1 MKNSIGKAS
10 FMAEDFNKH
19 IIMVAVCAPV
29 ENLYTYSVP
38 DDLWP
43 DIEIGK
49 RVLAPFNNR
58 EVIGYIIDIVTDDN
72 DRDYELKDITDILD
86 DSPLF
91 NGNMVPFFRWISDYY
106 LCPVGMV
113 IQSAL
118 PGGLNVL
125 PFKSATITDKGLAAL
140 EESSLKS
147 EYKKILKQIK
157 ENPGKRLPSPLYRYY
172 QLEKKGLVSID
183 KKNPSSKTGPLM
195 WTYVRFGKDS
205 DSILNDSNLV
215 LKADNESDF
224 FKCLRI
230 TEGLPLRELC
240 AMFANGNYLTEKW
253 VKKGVL
259 EKYDKEVFRD
269 PSGIIITPS
278 PPPETLSDHQET
290 VLSSLKKGM
299 DKGNF
304 ATYLLYGVTGSG
316 KTEVYYNA
324 IAHAI
329 SLGKQAIMLV
339 PEIALTIFTEGLF
352 RSRLG
357 TRVAL
362 FHSGLSKGE
371 RYDQWMMMIRGE
383 IDLVI
388 GARSALFAP
397 LSRLGLIIVDEEY
410 DTSYKQDDS
419 PRYQARDAA
428 VARGKMENALVVLGS
443 GTPSVQSFH
452 NSEKKQYH
460 FVTMP
465 ERVAKR
471 PLPDIKIVDMK
482 SLSELENFDKKLLL
496 SPVLKNALIENFEK
510 GKQAILFLNRR
521 GFSRIY
527 LCPACGE
534 AVKCPNCDL
543 TLTYHFHARELTCHY
558 CDFRLV
564 PDNRCPSCGHE
575 GMIPYGFGT
584 EKLERELAESVPGA
598 RIARFDRDTTR
609 KKGQIDKLL
618 KSFNNNDL
626 DILVGT
632 QMVTKGYD
640 FPNVT
645 LVGVVSADLSLGFPD
660 FRAGERTFQI
670 LSQVAGRAG
679 RGVDKGQVIIQT
691 FNPGHYAIES
701 AKKHDYKSFY
711 EHEIRMR
718 ELLSYP
724 PFGYLAC
731 IRLSGNEKGTTQSV
745 SLRIG
750 REMKRILEGWPKKG
764 KEIQVLGPA
773 EAPLSK
779 LRGKYRWQFLLKS
792 KNSGL
797 LHYYLRRV
805 KDHSGSLLRGSGV
818 SLVIDIDPYQML

>member
-1 MKNSIGKAS
+1 MPGNI
-10 FMAEDFNKH
+10 NKQ
-19 IIMVAVCAPV
+19 IISVAVCAPV
-29 ENLYTYSVP
+29 DNLYSYSVP
-38 DDLWP
+38 VDLLP

-58 EVIGYIIDIVTDDN
+58 EVIAYIMETRIDDN
-72 DRDYELKDITDILD
+72 DLGYELKDISDILD
-86 DSPLF
+86 QTPLF
-91 NGNMVPFFRWISDYY
+91 SSNLVPFFNWLSDYY
-106 LCPVGMV
+106 ICPLGMV

-118 PGGLNVL
+118 PGGLNAL
-125 PFKSATITDKGLAAL
+125 PFKSAVITEKGLAAL
-140 EESSLKS
+140 ESPSLKP
-147 EYKKILKQIK
+147 EQKMILDTIKK
-157 ENPGKRLPSPLYRYY
+157 NPGKRLSSPLCRYY
-172 QLEKKGLVSID
+172 QLEKKGLISIE
-183 KKNPSSKTGPLM
+183 KQKPVNTAGPLM
-195 WTYVRFGKDS
+195 RMYVRFKEDCEPNAIIDDS
-205 DSILNDSNLV
+205 RLK
-215 LKADNESDF
+215 LKADNESEF
-224 FKCLRI
+224 LKCLRV
-230 TEGLPLRELC
+230 TEGLPLRDLC
-240 AMFANGNYLTEKW
+240 TMFKNGNYLAEKW
-253 VKKGVL
+253 TKKGVL
-259 EKYDKEVFRD
+259 EKYSKEVFRD
-269 PSGIIITPS
+269 PAGTIVNPS
-278 PPPETLSDHQET
+278 PPPESLSEHQET
-290 VLSSLKKGM
+290 VLSAFKKSM
-299 DKGNF
+299 DKGIF

-324 IAHAI
+324 ISHAI

-357 TRVAL
+357 DRVAL

-371 RYDQWMMMIRGE
+371 RYDQWMMMLRGE
-383 IDLVI
+383 VDLVI

-410 DTSYKQDDS
+410 DASYKQEEA

-452 NSEKKQYH
+452 NSEKRHYH
-460 FVTMP
+460 LISMP
-465 ERVAKR
+465 ERVEKR

-482 SLSELENFDKKLLL
+482 SLSELEKIDKKMLL
-496 SPVLKNALIENFEK
+496 SPALKNALVDNFEK

-534 AVKCPNCDL
+534 SVRCPNCNL
-543 TLTYHFHARELTCHY
+543 TLTYHLHAKELTCHY
-558 CDFRLV
+558 CDYRLV
-564 PDNRCPSCGHE
+564 PDNRCPSCRHE

-584 EKLERELAESVPGA
+584 EKLERELVESVPGA
-598 RIARFDRDTTR
+598 RVARFDRDTTR
-609 KKGQIDKLL
+609 KKGQINKLL
-618 KSFNNNDL
+618 KSFSNNEL

-645 LVGVVSADLSLGFPD
+645 LVGVISADLSLGFPD

-679 RGVDKGQVIIQT
+679 RGADPGQVIIQT
-691 FNPGHYAIES
+691 FNPGHYAIEA

-711 EHEIRMR
+711 EHETQLR
-718 ELLSYP
+718 ELLNYP

-731 IRLSGNEKGTTQSV
+731 IRLSGNELGKTQSAAAE
-745 SLRIG
+745 LG
-750 REMKRILEGWPKKG
+750 REMRRILDGWPKKG

-773 EAPLSK
+773 EAPLAK
-779 LRGKYRWQFLLKS
+779 LRGKYRWQLLLKS
-792 KNSGL
+792 RNSGL

-805 KDHSGSLLRGSGV
+805 RDQSGSILKGSGV
-818 SLVIDIDPYQML
+818 GMVIDIDPYQML

>member
-1 MKNSIGKAS
+1 MAGNS
-10 FMAEDFNKH
+10 NKL
-19 IIMVAVCAPV
+19 IINVAVCAPV
-29 ENLYTYSVP
+29 ESHYTYSVP
-38 DDLWP
+38 NELCP
-43 DIEIGK
+43 DIEVGK

-58 EVIGYIIDIVTDDN
+58 DVIGYITEIVTDDKSI
-72 DRDYELKDITDILD
+72 DYDLKDISDILD
-86 DSPLF
+86 QAPLF
-91 NGNMVPFFRWISDYY
+91 SKNLIPFFKWIADYY
-106 LCPVGMV
+106 LFPIGMV

-118 PGGLNVL
+118 PGGLNLL
-125 PFKSATITDKGLAAL
+125 PFKSAAITDKGLAAL
-140 EESSLKS
+140 DSSSIKS
-147 EYKKILKQIK
+147 AYKTILDWVKK
-157 ENPGKRLPSPLYRYY
+157 NPGKRLPSPLYRYY
-172 QLEKKGLVSID
+172 QLEKKGLISIE
-183 KKNPSSKTGPLM
+183 KQKPAGRAGPLM
-195 WTYVRFGKDS
+195 WTYLKFKKDHNPE
-205 DSILNDSNLV
+205 SIINESNIS
-215 LKADNESDF
+215 LKADNEPEF
-224 FKCLRI
+224 IKCLSV

-240 AMFANGNYLTEKW
+240 SMFSNGSYLAEKW
-253 VKKGVL
+253 TKRGVL
-259 EKYDKEVFRD
+259 EKYEKEVFRD
-269 PSGIIITPS
+269 PAGTIINPS
-278 PPPETLSDHQET
+278 PPPDALSEHQEA
-290 VLSSLKKGM
+290 VLSSLKKCL
-299 DKGNF
+299 DKGSF

-324 IAHAI
+324 ISHAI

-339 PEIALTIFTEGLF
+339 PEIALTIFTQGLF

-357 TRVAL
+357 NRVAL

-371 RYDQWMMMIRGE
+371 RYDQWMMMLKGE
-383 IDLVI
+383 VDLVI

-410 DTSYKQDDS
+410 DASYKQDEA

-428 VARGKMENALVVLGS
+428 VVRGKMENALVVLGS

-452 NSEKKQYH
+452 NSERKHYH
-460 FVTMP
+460 LVSMP
-465 ERVAKR
+465 ERVERR

-482 SLSELENFDKKLLL
+482 SMAELEKIDKKMLL
-496 SPVLKNALIENFEK
+496 SPVLKNALVENFEK

-534 AVKCPNCDL
+534 PVRCPNCDL
-543 TLTYHFHARELTCHY
+543 TLTYHLHARELMCHY
-558 CDFRLV
+558 CDFKQA
-564 PDNRCPSCGHE
+564 PDNRCPSCKHK

-584 EKLERELAESVPGA
+584 EKLERELVESVPGS

-609 KKGQIDKLL
+609 KKGQINKIL
-618 KSFNNNDL
+618 KSFKNNEL

-645 LVGVVSADLSLGFPD
+645 LVGVISADLSLGFPD

-679 RGVDKGQVIIQT
+679 RGVDRGQVIIQT

-711 EHEIRMR
+711 EHEIQLR
-718 ELLSYP
+718 ELLNYP

-731 IRLSGNEKGTTQSV
+731 IRLSGNEPRAAKSAA
-745 SLRIG
+745 SKIG
-750 REMKRILEGWPKKG
+750 QEMKKILDDWPKKG

-773 EAPLSK
+773 GAPLSK
-779 LRGKYRWQFLLKS
+779 LRGKYRWQILLKT

-797 LHYYLRRV
+797 LHYYLHRV
-805 KDHSGSLLRGSGV
+805 KDQSVTILKGSGV
-818 SLVIDIDPYQML
+818 SMVIDIDPYQML

>member
-1 MKNSIGKAS
+1 
-10 FMAEDFNKH
+10 MAGNPDKR
-19 IIMVAVCAPV
+19 IISVAVCAPV

-38 DDLWP
+38 CDLRS
-43 DIEIGK
+43 DIEVGK

-58 EVIGYIIDIVTDDN
+58 EVIGYITDTGIDDSDL
-72 DRDYELKDITDILD
+72 DYELKDITDILD
-86 DSPLF
+86 QTPLF
-91 NGNMVPFFRWISDYY
+91 NENLIPFFEWISDYY

-125 PFKSATITDKGLAAL
+125 PFKSGTITDKGLAAL
-140 EESSLKS
+140 DSFSVKPEQKTILERI
-147 EYKKILKQIK
+147 KK
-157 ENPGKRLPSPLYRYY
+157 NPGKRLPSPLYRYY
-172 QLEKKGLVSID
+172 QLEKKGLITIEKQKPVS
-183 KKNPSSKTGPLM
+183 KAGPLM
-195 WTYVRFGKDS
+195 WTYVRFKEGHNANAIIDDS
-205 DSILNDSNLV
+205 SIA
-215 LKADNESDF
+215 LKADNEPEF
-224 FKCLRI
+224 LKCLRV

-240 AMFANGNYLTEKW
+240 SMFSNGNYLAEKW
-253 VKKGVL
+253 TRKDVL
-259 EKYDKEVFRD
+259 EKYEKEVFRD
-269 PSGIIITPS
+269 PAGTIVNPA
-278 PPPETLSDHQET
+278 PPPACLSEHQEM

-299 DKGNF
+299 DKDSF
-304 ATYLLYGVTGSG
+304 STYLLYGVTGSG

-324 IAHAI
+324 ISHAI

-357 TRVAL
+357 NRVAL

-371 RYDQWMMMIRGE
+371 RYDQWMMMSRGE
-383 IDLVI
+383 VDLVI

-410 DTSYKQDDS
+410 DASYKQEES

-452 NSEKKQYH
+452 NTEKRHYH
-460 FVTMP
+460 LVCMP
-465 ERVAKR
+465 ERVEKR

-482 SLSELENFDKKLLL
+482 SLSELENIDNKLLL
-496 SPVLKNALIENFEK
+496 SPILKNALVENFEK

-534 AVKCPNCDL
+534 SVRCPNCDL
-543 TLTYHFHARELTCHY
+543 TLTYHLHARELTCHY
-558 CDFRLV
+558 CDFKLA
-564 PDNRCPSCGHE
+564 PDNRCPSCRHE
-575 GMIPYGFGT
+575 GMLSYGFGT
-584 EKLERELAESVPGA
+584 EKLERELVESVPGA

-609 KKGQIDKLL
+609 KKGQINKIL
-618 KSFNNNDL
+618 KSFGNNEL

-645 LVGVVSADLSLGFPD
+645 LVGVISADLSLGFPD

-679 RGVDKGQVIIQT
+679 RGVDRGQVIIQT

-701 AKKHDYKSFY
+701 AKKHDYESFY
-711 EHEIRMR
+711 KHEVQMR
-718 ELLSYP
+718 ELLNYP
-724 PFGYLAC
+724 PFGYLTC
-731 IRLSGNEKGTTQSV
+731 IRLSGDELGKTQSAAV
-745 SLRIG
+745 KMG
-750 REMKRILEGWPKKG
+750 QEMRRILDGWPKRG

-779 LRGKYRWQFLLKS
+779 LRGKYRWQLLLKS

-797 LHYYLRRV
+797 LHYFLRKV
-805 KDHSGSLLRGSGV
+805 KDHSGNILNRSGV
-818 SLVIDIDPYQML
+818 NMVIDIDPYQML

>member
-1 MKNSIGKAS
+1 MAGNS
-10 FMAEDFNKH
+10 NKR

-38 DDLWP
+38 NDLQR

-58 EVIGYIIDIVTDDN
+58 DVIGYITGTVIDDN
-72 DRDYELKDITDILD
+72 DLDYELKDITDILD
-86 DSPLF
+86 DRPLF
-91 NGNMVPFFRWISDYY
+91 SENLVPFFMWISDYY
-106 LCPVGMV
+106 LCPIGMV

-118 PGGLNVL
+118 PGGLNLL
-125 PFKSATITDKGLAAL
+125 PFKTAAITEKGLIAL
-140 EESSLKS
+140 GSSSVKPEQKATL
-147 EYKKILKQIK
+147 EQIK
-157 ENPGKRLPSPLYRYY
+157 RNPGKRLPSPLYRFY
-172 QLEKKGLVSID
+172 QLEKKGLITMD
-183 KKNPSSKTGPLM
+183 RQEPSGKTGPLM
-195 WTYVRFGKDS
+195 WTYVRFREDNNPN
-205 DSILNDSNLV
+205 SIINDSNRA
-215 LKADNESDF
+215 LKAENETEF
-224 FKCLRI
+224 LECLRV
-230 TEGLPLRELC
+230 TEGLPLRDLC
-240 AMFANGNYLTEKW
+240 TMFSNGNYLADKW
-253 VKKGVL
+253 IKKGVL
-259 EKYDKEVFRD
+259 EKYNKEVFRD
-269 PSGIIITPS
+269 LSGTIINPSS
-278 PPPETLSDHQET
+278 PPETLSEHQES
-290 VLSSLKKGM
+290 VLLSLKKGM
-299 DKGNF
+299 DKGAF
-304 ATYLLYGVTGSG
+304 STYLLYGVTGSG

-324 IAHAI
+324 ISHAI

-357 TRVAL
+357 KRVAI

-371 RYDQWMMMIRGE
+371 RYDQWMMMLRGE
-383 IDLVI
+383 VDLVI

-410 DTSYKQDDS
+410 DASYKQEES

-428 VARGKMENALVVLGS
+428 VARGKMEDALVVLGS
-443 GTPSVQSFH
+443 GTPSVQSYH
-452 NSEKKQYH
+452 NSEKRHYH
-460 FVTMP
+460 LVNMP
-465 ERVAKR
+465 ERVEKR

-482 SLSELENFDKKLLL
+482 SLSELEKIDKKLLL
-496 SPVLKNALIENFEK
+496 SPLLKNALVENFEK

-534 AVKCPNCDL
+534 SVRCPNCDL
-543 TLTYHFHARELTCHY
+543 TLTYHLHARELTCHY

-564 PDNRCPSCGHE
+564 PDNRCPSCRHE
-575 GMIPYGFGT
+575 GMLPYGFGT
-584 EKLERELAESVPGA
+584 EKLERELVESVPGA

-609 KKGQIDKLL
+609 KKGQIDKIL
-618 KSFNNNDL
+618 KSFSNNEL

-679 RGVDKGQVIIQT
+679 RGVDRGQVIIQT

-711 EHEIRMR
+711 EYEIQLR
-718 ELLSYP
+718 ELLNYP

-731 IRLSGNEKGTTQSV
+731 IRLSGNERGAAQSAAA
-745 SLRIG
+745 RMG
-750 REMKRILEGWPKKG
+750 QEMKRILDGWPKKG

-779 LRGKYRWQFLLKS
+779 LRGKYRWQLLLKS

-805 KDHSGSLLRGSGV
+805 KDHSGSILKGSGV
-818 SLVIDIDPYQML
+818 SMVIDIDPYQML

>member
-1 MKNSIGKAS
+1 
-10 FMAEDFNKH
+10 
-19 IIMVAVCAPV
+19 VAVCAPV

-38 DDLWP
+38 GDLRP
-43 DIEIGK
+43 EIEVGK
-49 RVLAPFNNR
+49 RVLVPFNNR
-58 EVIGYIIDIVTDDN
+58 EVIGYIADIGLDDKDID
-72 DRDYELKDITDILD
+72 YSLKDISDILD
-86 DSPLF
+86 QKPLF
-91 NGNMVPFFRWISDYY
+91 GSNLIPFFRWISDYY
-106 LCPVGMV
+106 LCPIGMV

-118 PGGLNVL
+118 PGGLNAL
-125 PFKSATITDKGLAAL
+125 PFKSGTITDKGLAAL
-140 EESSLKS
+140 DSSS
-147 EYKKILKQIK
+147 IRPDQRIILEQIK
-157 ENPGKRLPSPLYRYY
+157 KNPGKRLPPPLYKYY
-172 QLEKKGLVSID
+172 QLEKKGLISIERQEPAN
-183 KKNPSSKTGPLM
+183 KAGPLT
-195 WTYVRFGKDS
+195 WTYVRFKEDHRP
-205 DSILNDSNLV
+205 DAIINDSSFA
-215 LKADNESDF
+215 LKADNESEF
-224 FKCLRI
+224 LECLGV
-230 TEGLPLRELC
+230 TEGLPLRDLC
-240 AMFANGNYLTEKW
+240 SMFSNGNYLAEKW

-259 EKYDKEVFRD
+259 EKYTKEVFRD
-269 PSGIIITPS
+269 PAGTIVNPSS
-278 PPPETLSDHQET
+278 PPDVLSDHQET

-299 DKGNF
+299 DKGAF

-324 IAHAI
+324 ISHVIA
-329 SLGKQAIMLV
+329 LGKQAIMLV

-357 TRVAL
+357 NRVAL

-371 RYDQWMMMIRGE
+371 RYDQWMMMLRDE
-383 IDLVI
+383 VDLVI

-410 DTSYKQDDS
+410 DSSYKQEES

-428 VARGKMENALVVLGS
+428 VARGKMENAIVVLGS

-452 NSEKKQYH
+452 NSEKKHYH
-460 FVTMP
+460 IVTMP
-465 ERVAKR
+465 ERVEKR

-482 SLSELENFDKKLLL
+482 SLSELENIDKKKLL
-496 SPVLKNALIENFEK
+496 SPILKNALMENFEK

-534 AVKCPNCDL
+534 SVKCPNCDL
-543 TLTYHFHARELTCHY
+543 TLTYHLHARELTCHY
-558 CDFRLV
+558 CDFKLV
-564 PDNRCPSCGHE
+564 PDNRCPSCRHE

-584 EKLERELAESVPGA
+584 EKLERELVESVPGA

-609 KKGQIDKLL
+609 KKGQINRLL
-618 KSFNNNDL
+618 KSFGNNEL

-645 LVGVVSADLSLGFPD
+645 LVGVISADLSLGFPD

-679 RGVDKGQVIIQT
+679 RGVDRGQVIIQT

-711 EHEIRMR
+711 EHEIQLR
-718 ELLSYP
+718 ELLNYP

-731 IRLSGNEKGTTQSV
+731 IRLSGNELGRTQSAAV
-745 SLRIG
+745 EVG
-750 REMKRILEGWPKKG
+750 QEMRRILDGWPKKG

-779 LRGKYRWQFLLKS
+779 LRGKYRWQLLLKS

-797 LHYYLRRV
+797 LHYFLRRV
-805 KDHSGSLLRGSGV
+805 KDQSVSILKGSGV
-818 SLVIDIDPYQML
+818 SIVIDIDPYQML